1 MEQNGGMRIANTAQS
16 HEEYIAAVEEPKRQE
31 LQQLHDLVR
40 TLLPKFEPVIISGI
54 MGYGQFHYKG
64 KSKACE
70 GEWFRVG
77 LSANKT
83 GISIYICAGDENG
96 YFPEQARDRLGKAT
110 VGRSCIRFKKLS
122 DINLDVVE
130 EILNKTRDAESMF

>member
-1 MEQNGGMRIANTAQS
+1 MRTSNPSQS
-16 HEEYIAAVEEPKRQE
+16 HEEYIAGVEEPKRQE
-31 LQQLHDLVR
+31 LQLLHDLVR
-40 TLLPKFEPVIISGI
+40 KTVPSFEPVMIAGV

-64 KSKACE
+64 KSKSCE

-83 GISIYICAGDENG
+83 GISIYICAGDEKG
-96 YFPEQARDRLGKAT
+96 YFPEQVRDQLGKAN
-110 VGRSCIRFKKLS
+110 VGRSCIRFKKLA

-130 EILNKTRDAESMF
+130 ELLIKTRDGHTMF

>member
-1 MEQNGGMRIANTAQS
+1 MKTETKPAT
-16 HEEYIAAVEEPKRQE
+16 HEEYIAQVEEPKRSE
-31 LQQLHDLVR
+31 LQLLHDLIR
-40 TLLPKFEPVIISGI
+40 EKLPNFEPVMISNF

-64 KSKACE
+64 KTCE

-96 YFPEQARDRLGKAT
+96 YFPEQAKDRLGKAS
-110 VGRSCIRFKKLS
+110 VGRSCIRFKKLA
-122 DINLDVVE
+122 DINLDTVKE
-130 EILNKTRDAESMF
+130 LLEKTRTAETMM

>member
-1 MEQNGGMRIANTAQS
+1 MT
-16 HEEYIAAVEEPKRQE
+16 HEEYIAAVEEPKRSE
-31 LQQLHDLVR
+31 LQQLHDLIR
-40 TLLPKFEPVIISGI
+40 QMLPNFEPVMISGF

-83 GISIYICAGDENG
+83 GISLYVCCGDENG
-96 YFPEQARDRLGKAT
+96 YFPEQVKDRIGKAS
-110 VGRSCIRFKKLS
+110 VGKSCIRFKKLA
-122 DINLDVVE
+122 DLNMDVVKE
-130 EILNKTRDAESMF
+130 LLDKTRNANTMF

>member
-1 MEQNGGMRIANTAQS
+1 M
-16 HEEYIAAVEEPKRQE
+16 AAVEEPKRSE
-31 LQQLHDLVR
+31 LLTLHNLIR
-40 TLLPKFEPVIISGI
+40 QMLPDFQPVMLSGF

-64 KSKACE
+64 KTCE

-83 GISIYICAGDENG
+83 GISIHICAGDANG

-110 VGRSCIRFKKLS
+110 VGRSCIRFKKLQ
-122 DINLDVVE
+122 DINLETVKE
-130 EILNKTRDAESMF
+130 LLEKTRTSESMF